1 MSTDAFAPA
10 VFPRLRDADAD
21 AERRRARQRGYADGH
36 AEGFR
41 VASAAAASAAAAA
54 RAEREQADAEA
65 ARALASALAALDAAA
80 DALSA
85 RADALAQA
93 DERRMSALAV
103 ELAETI
109 VGEALADREF
119 AALSA
124 LRRALSAGDGDR
136 PVEVRL
142 STADEQLLRQH
153 TAVPPGLPLAVDDT
167 LTAGDAVVVLDD
179 GMVDARIG
187 AALQRAR
194 RALDEVSS

>member
-65 ARALASALAALDAAA
+65 ARALASALAALESAA

-85 RADALAQA
+85 RADALARA

-103 ELAETI
+103 ELAEAI

-124 LRRALSAGDGDR
+124 LRRSLSAGDGDR

-142 STADEQLLRQH
+142 SAADERLLREH
-153 TAVPPGLPLAVDDT
+153 ADVPPGLPLAVDDT
-167 LTAGDAVVVLDD
+167 LTSGDAVVMLDD